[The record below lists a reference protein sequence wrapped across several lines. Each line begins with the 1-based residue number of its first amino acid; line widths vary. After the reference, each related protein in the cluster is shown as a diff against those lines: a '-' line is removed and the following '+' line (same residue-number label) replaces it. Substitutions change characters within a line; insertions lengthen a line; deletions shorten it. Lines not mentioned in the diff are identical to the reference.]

1 MRWIFRN
8 WELKL
13 GATGLATIL
22 YTGLVFSGSFTEAH
36 IAGVPIQRINQPNGA
51 YVITQDL
58 GNVQVHYRQQSGTS
72 GPVTTESFAA
82 TVDLSQYDMQR
93 AGQQQSLPVQV
104 RSLADGVSWLDFSP
118 TRVTVN
124 LDVLDTRSVPVGPRP
139 RHGAARPGAGH
150 ALAQR

>member
-22 YTGLVFSGSFTEAH
+22 YTGLVFSGSFTDAH
-36 IAGVPIQRINQPNGA
+36 ISGVPIQRINQPNGA

-58 GNVQVHYRQQSGTS
+58 GNVQVHYRQQSGIS
-72 GPVTTESFAA
+72 APVTTDSFAA

-93 AGQQQSLPVQV
+93 AGQQQSLAA
-104 RSLADGVSWLDFSP
+104 ADRTLDDC
-118 TRVTVN
+118 VE
-124 LDVLDTRSVPVGPRP
+124 
-139 RHGAARPGAGH
+139 AGH
-150 ALAQR
+150 VLCGL